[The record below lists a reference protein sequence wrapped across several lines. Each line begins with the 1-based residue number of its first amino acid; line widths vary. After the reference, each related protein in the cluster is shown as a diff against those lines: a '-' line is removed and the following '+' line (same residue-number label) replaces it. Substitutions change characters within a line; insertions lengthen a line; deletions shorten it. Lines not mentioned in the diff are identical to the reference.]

1 MEISILIVILTVMN
15 MICELKLKML
25 LFSEVINNK

>member
-25 LFSEVINNK
+25 LFLEVINNK